1 MAQIVTYPTGTPK
14 DGDYLIGTS
23 VPPSNSDDNPTTRN
37 FPISSV
43 LGLAS
48 TSYIKTEKIIVS
60 TAELRTL
67 NAPVKILIDNP
78 GPNKNIVQ
86 VYGIVAEVSGNTA
99 LNKLVFPNDLEITN
113 KSSANV
119 TPFKYV
125 IPQTIVNKTTAPAPY
140 YVPSLVAGETEFGAE
155 LILKS
160 AAAPTETGTAT
171 TTITVWITYRIF
183 NIQD

>member
-23 VPPSNSDDNPTTRN
+23 VPPVNSDENPKTRN
-37 FPISSV
+37 FAISSV

-48 TSYIKTEKIIVS
+48 ASYIKTEKVIVS

-67 NAPVKILIDNP
+67 NAPVKILIQNP
-78 GPNKNIVQ
+78 GPDKNILQ
-86 VYGIVAEVSGNTA
+86 VYGVVVEVAGNTA

-113 KSSANV
+113 KSVIGV

-125 IPQTIVNKTTAPAPY
+125 IPQATANLTTAAY
-140 YVPSLVAGETEFGAE
+140 FIPSFVAGRTEFGAE
-155 LILKS
+155 LVLQS
-160 AAAPTETGTAT
+160 NAAPAETGTAT
-171 TTITVWITYRIF
+171 TTMTFWITYRIF

>member
-48 TSYIKTEKIIVS
+48 TSYIKTEKVIVS
-60 TAELRTL
+60 TAELKAL
-67 NAPVKILIDNP
+67 NTTPKVLVDVTAGNP
-78 GPNKNIVQ
+78 KELCQ
-86 VYGIVAEVSGNTA
+86 VYSVIFSVNGNSVSNNLT
-99 LNKLVFPNDLEITN
+99 FPNDLNIQSN
-113 KSSANV
+113 NSS
-119 TPFKYV
+119 PWKYV
-125 IPQTIVNKTTAPAPY
+125 IPQATANAQVQPY
-140 YVPSLVAGETEFGAE
+140 YVPSLTAGESG
-155 LILKS
+155 LDSDVVLDS
-160 AAAPTETGTAT
+160 AAAATETGTAT
-171 TTITVWITYRIF
+171 TTMTVWITYRIF

>member
-23 VPPSNSDDNPTTRN
+23 VPPVNSDENPKTRN
-37 FPISSV
+37 FSISSV

-48 TSYIKTEKIIVS
+48 TSYIKTQKTIVS

-67 NAPVKILIDNP
+67 NSPVKILINNP
-78 GPNKNIVQ
+78 GTDKDILQ
-86 VYGIVAEVSGNTA
+86 VYGVVCEVTGNTA
-99 LNKLVFPNDLEITN
+99 TNKLVFPNDLEITN
-113 KSSANV
+113 KSFVGV

-125 IPQTIVNKTTAPAPY
+125 IPQAIANDTASAY
-140 YVPSLVAGETEFGAE
+140 FIPSLVAGETSFGAE
-155 LILKS
+155 LVLQT
-160 AAAPTETGTAT
+160 AAAPTETGTAAT
-171 TTITVWITYRIF
+171 TMTFWITYRIF